1 MKHTFSFEKLDVWKN
16 SKKLIIG
23 IYNATAKFPSEEKF
37 GLVSQIRRAG
47 ISVASNI
54 AEGTSR
60 KTNVDKAHF
69 TTMSYAS
76 LMELLNQLIVSEELH
91 YITKESYLELRLM
104 ITHISNQLNA
114 LRRYQ
119 LGGRNVE

>member
-1 MKHTFSFEKLDVWKN
+1 M
-16 SKKLIIG
+16 G
-23 IYNATAKFPSEEKF
+23 IYDVTAKFPDKEKF

-60 KTNVDKAHF
+60 KTNADKAHF

-76 LMELLNQLIVSEELH
+76 LMELLNQLIISEELN

-104 ITHISNQLNA
+104 ITQISNQLNA
-114 LRRYQ
+114 LRKYQ
-119 LGGRNVE
+119 LGG